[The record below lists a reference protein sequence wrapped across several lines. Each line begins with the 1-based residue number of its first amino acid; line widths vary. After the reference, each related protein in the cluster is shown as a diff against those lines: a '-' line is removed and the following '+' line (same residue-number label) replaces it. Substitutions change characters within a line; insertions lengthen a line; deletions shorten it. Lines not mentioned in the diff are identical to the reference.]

1 MYKSRI
7 TLPVTACLC
16 ILTTGC
22 VSTVINAGFK
32 GYDMNNDGFISFEEY
47 SEDAETDS
55 VYIEEAQEK
64 GVTVLEHVRSEF
76 DLLDGNGDGKL
87 TKQEMKDNWRTMK

>member
-1 MYKSRI
+1 MHIPRLTI
-7 TLPVTACLC
+7 FATACLC

-32 GYDMNNDGFISFEEY
+32 SYDMNDDGHISFEEY
-47 SEDAETDS
+47 SDEAETDS
-55 VYIEEAQEK
+55 VYIEEAEAK
-64 GVTVLEHVRSEF
+64 GISVLEHVRQEY